1 MSLNDQ
7 PFAEPVTSPS
17 VAMEGMTPAAAS
29 AAVRQAAAGHS
40 LRILAIL
47 STLMAFASI
56 STDLYLPALP
66 TMAAAL
72 HANAGTVE
80 LTISGYLIG
89 FSLGQLLWGP
99 IGDRHGRRL
108 PIAIGLVLFIIGSAG
123 CAVSTS
129 AEMLIG
135 WRALQA
141 VGACASVVLA
151 RAMVRDLY
159 TGHRAAQM
167 MSTLMTVMAV
177 APLLGPSL
185 GGLILH
191 VASWRAIFW
200 TLVGVGLATLA
211 ALHALPET
219 LPPERRNR
227 APILHAVAGYA
238 ELLRHRRV
246 LGYAGAGGFF
256 YGGIYAYIAGTP
268 FAYIT
273 YHHVSPQLY
282 GVLFGVGIVGIM
294 FTNQFNSRLV
304 VRLGGDRL
312 MRTGA
317 LGAAVAGILLALDAR
332 TGWGGLMGL
341 VIPLF
346 LFVSASGFIIA
357 NSIAGALGS
366 FPERAGSVSALI
378 GAIQYGTGITGSAL
392 VGIFADGT
400 PWPMGC
406 VIALMSIGSLLCA
419 LLLVRVTSVT
429 PKEATLPV
437 KKTTAL

>member
-1 MSLNDQ
+1 M
-7 PFAEPVTSPS
+7 
-17 VAMEGMTPAAAS
+17 S
-29 AAVRQAAAGHS
+29 AAVATEGVTSLAASPAVRQDAAGHS
-40 LRILAIL
+40 LRILLIL
-47 STLMAFASI
+47 SVLMAFASI

-66 TMAAAL
+66 TMAIAL
-72 HANAGTVE
+72 RAEAGTVE

-99 IGDRHGRRL
+99 VSDRHGRRL
-108 PIAIGLVLFIIGSAG
+108 PIAIGLVLFIAGSAG
-123 CAVSTS
+123 CALSTS
-129 AEMLIG
+129 APMLVG

-167 MSTLMTVMAV
+167 MSTLMTVMAI
-177 APLLGPSL
+177 APLLGPSV

-211 ALHALPET
+211 ALYVLPET
-219 LPPERRNR
+219 LPLERRNR
-227 APILHAVAGYA
+227 QPLRRAVAGYA

-246 LGYAGAGGFF
+246 LGYAGVGGFF

-268 FAYIT
+268 SAYIT
-273 YHHVSPQLY
+273 YHHVSPQFY
-282 GVLFGVGIVGIM
+282 GVLFGAGIVGIM
-294 FTNQFNSRLV
+294 VTNQINSRLV
-304 VRLGGDRL
+304 MQLGGDRL
-312 MRTGA
+312 MRAGTV
-317 LGAAVAGILLALDAR
+317 GAAIAGILLALDAW
-332 TGWGGLMGL
+332 TGWGGLTGL

-346 LFVSASGFIIA
+346 LFVSATGFIVA
-357 NSIAGALGS
+357 NSIAGALSS
-366 FPERAGSVSALI
+366 FPERAGSMSALI

-419 LLLVRVTSVT
+419 LLLVPVAAVT
-429 PKEATLPV
+429 PDEVRAGRPKWM
-437 KKTTAL
+437 

>member
-1 MSLNDQ
+1 
-7 PFAEPVTSPS
+7 
-17 VAMEGMTPAAAS
+17 
-29 AAVRQAAAGHS
+29 
-40 LRILAIL
+40 
-47 STLMAFASI
+47 MAFASI

-72 HANAGTVE
+72 HADAGTIE
-80 LTISGYLIG
+80 FTISGYLIG

-99 IGDRHGRRL
+99 TGDRHGRRL
-108 PIAIGLVLFIIGSAG
+108 PIAIGLVLFVIGSAG
-123 CAVSTS
+123 CALSTN
-129 AEMLIG
+129 AAMLVG

-167 MSTLMTVMAV
+167 MSTLMTVMAI

-211 ALHALPET
+211 ALCALPET
-219 LPPERRNR
+219 LPPERRSREPLWR
-227 APILHAVAGYA
+227 AMAGYA
-238 ELLRHRRV
+238 ELLRHRRL
-246 LGYAGAGGFF
+246 LGHAGAGGFF

-273 YHHVSPQLY
+273 FHHVSPQFY

-294 FTNQFNSRLV
+294 LANQINSRRV
-304 VRLGGDRL
+304 IRLGGDRL
-312 MRTGA
+312 MRAGA
-317 LGAAVAGILLALDAR
+317 LGAAAAGILLALDAW
-332 TGWGGLMGL
+332 TGWGKLMGL

-346 LFVSASGFIIA
+346 LFVSAAGFIVA

-366 FPERAGSVSALI
+366 FPERAGAVSALV

-406 VIALMSIGSLLCA
+406 IIALMGIGSLLCA
-419 LLLVRVTSVT
+419 LFLVPAASVTST
-429 PKEATLPV
+429 EAT
-437 KKTTAL
+437 AAG

>member
-1 MSLNDQ
+1 MSVSS
-7 PFAEPVTSPS
+7 EP
-17 VAMEGMTPAAAS
+17 TPAA
-29 AAVRQAAAGHS
+29 GHG

-66 TMAAAL
+66 TMASSL
-72 HANAGTVE
+72 HADAGTVE
-80 LTISGYLIG
+80 LTISGYLVG

-108 PIAIGLVLFIIGSAG
+108 PIAIGLVLFIAGSAG

-129 AEMLIG
+129 AAMLVG
-135 WRALQA
+135 WHALQA

-167 MSTLMTVMAV
+167 MSTLMTVMAI
-177 APLLGPSL
+177 APLLGPSV

-191 VASWRAIFW
+191 MASWRAIFW

-211 ALHALPET
+211 ALYALPET

-227 APILHAVAGYA
+227 EPLWRALAGYG
-238 ELLRHRRV
+238 ELLRHRRL
-246 LGYAGAGGFF
+246 LGYAAAGGCF

-273 YHHVSPQLY
+273 YYHVSLQCY
-282 GVLFGVGIVGIM
+282 GVLFGAGIVGIM
-294 FTNQFNSRLV
+294 LTNQINSRLV
-304 VRLGGDRL
+304 RRLGGDRL
-312 MRTGA
+312 MRAGA
-317 LGAAVAGILLALDAR
+317 LGAAVAGLQLALDAW
-332 TGWGGLMGL
+332 TGWGGLTGL

-346 LFVSASGFIIA
+346 LFISATGFIVA

-366 FPERAGSVSALI
+366 FPERAGSVSALV

-392 VGIFADGT
+392 VGIFANGT
-400 PWPMGC
+400 PRPMAC
-406 VIALMSIGSLLCA
+406 IIALMSIGSLLAA
-419 LLLVRVTSVT
+419 LILVPAAAVT
-429 PKEATLPV
+429 PEEATV
-437 KKTTAL
+437 AS

>member
-1 MSLNDQ
+1 MS
-7 PFAEPVTSPS
+7 FSSEP
-17 VAMEGMTPAAAS
+17 TPAA
-29 AAVRQAAAGHS
+29 GHG

-66 TMAAAL
+66 TMASSL
-72 HANAGTVE
+72 HADAGTVE
-80 LTISGYLIG
+80 LTISGYLVG

-108 PIAIGLVLFIIGSAG
+108 PIAIGLVLFIAGSAG

-129 AEMLIG
+129 AAMLVG

-167 MSTLMTVMAV
+167 MSTLMTVMAI
-177 APLLGPSL
+177 APLLGPSV

-191 VASWRAIFW
+191 MASWRAIFW

-211 ALHALPET
+211 ALYALPET

-227 APILHAVAGYA
+227 EPLWRALAGYG
-238 ELLRHRRV
+238 ELLRHRRL
-246 LGYAGAGGFF
+246 LGYAAAGGCF

-273 YHHVSPQLY
+273 YYHVSPQCY
-282 GVLFGVGIVGIM
+282 GVLFGAGIVGIM
-294 FTNQFNSRLV
+294 LTNQINSRLV
-304 VRLGGDRL
+304 RRLGGDRL
-312 MRTGA
+312 MRAGA
-317 LGAAVAGILLALDAR
+317 LGAAVAGLQLAFDAW
-332 TGWGGLMGL
+332 TGWGGLTGL

-346 LFVSASGFIIA
+346 LFISATGFIVA

-366 FPERAGSVSALI
+366 FPERAGSVSALV

-392 VGIFADGT
+392 VGIFANGT
-400 PWPMGC
+400 PWPMAC
-406 VIALMSIGSLLCA
+406 IIALMSIGSLLAA
-419 LLLVRVTSVT
+419 LILVPADAVT
-429 PKEATLPV
+429 PEEATV
-437 KKTTAL
+437 AS